1 MSRCKYTHDRVG
13 KDDISQFSK
22 TFQSFSYIYEPCEF
36 SIVVQLLTFCKMKY
50 LSILFLA
57 LNFVPIAASSQ
68 NATLNG
74 AWKNDDGVMI
84 ITGGY
89 FTFTAF
95 SASEFKYTY
104 GGLIKTENRQVELLY
119 EYHTLSPEKVGS
131 NEVRTYNLE
140 GATLKIGDISFDQ
153 IDSGTPGMLK
163 GSWLFANRMNNGQ
176 LGEPR
181 SADNPRKTM
190 KILSG
195 TRFQWIAFNTETKEF
210 FGTGGG
216 TYTTIDGKYTENIDF
231 FSRDNSRVGA
241 SLIFDFELID
251 DAWHHQ
257 GLSSRGEPIHE
268 IWERRK

>member
-1 MSRCKYTHDRVG
+1 
-13 KDDISQFSK
+13 
-22 TFQSFSYIYEPCEF
+22 
-36 SIVVQLLTFCKMKY
+36 MKY
-50 LSILFLA
+50 LSFLFSVLI
-57 LNFVPIAASSQ
+57 FFPVAASNQ
-68 NATLNG
+68 NTTLNG
-74 AWKNDDGVMI
+74 AWKNKDGVMI
-84 ITGGY
+84 ITGDC
-89 FTFTAF
+89 FTFSAF
-95 SASEFKYTY
+95 DASEFKYTY
-104 GGLIKTENRQVELLY
+104 GGLIKTENSNLELLY
-119 EYHTLSPEKVGS
+119 EYHTMSPEKVDTKDVLNYSLSGK
-131 NEVRTYNLE
+131 
-140 GATLKIGDISFDQ
+140 TLKIGDNSLNQ
-153 IDSGTPGMLK
+153 IDSGTPGKLN
-163 GSWLFANRMNNGQ
+163 GSWLFANRMNNSQ

-195 TRFQWIAFNTETKEF
+195 TRFQWIAYNTETGEF

-257 GLSSRGEPIHE
+257 GQSSKGDPIYE